1 MRIVGGKFRGREII
15 APAGQYIRPTA
26 DRVRE
31 SVFNILEYGKTN
43 IRLEGARVLDAF
55 AGTGALG
62 LEALSRGAKCVTFM
76 DSDTKA
82 CRINIDAL
90 AVGTET
96 TLIRSN
102 CLSPPKASK
111 PCDLIFLDPP
121 YNKGLAPPAL
131 EALIATGWITE
142 NSICVV
148 ELAAKEPFE
157 TPSGFAIIEER
168 RYGAARVIL
177 VTSDELANHT
187 RPAREPDVP
196 LNG

>member
-15 APAGQYIRPTA
+15 APPGQDIRPTA

-31 SVFNILEYGKTN
+31 SLFNILEHGKAN

-62 LEALSRGAKCVTFM
+62 LEALSRGARCVTFM

-82 CRINIDAL
+82 CRINIEAL
-90 AVGTET
+90 DVGAET
-96 TLIRSN
+96 NLIRAD
-102 CLSPPKASK
+102 CLSPPKASES
-111 PCDLIFLDPP
+111 CDLIFLDPP

-131 EALIATGWITE
+131 EVLIATGWITE
-142 NSICVV
+142 NTICVV

-157 TPSGFAIIEER
+157 PPSGFAIKEER
-168 RYGAARVIL
+168 RYGTARVIL
-177 VTSDELANHT
+177 VTSDELASHT
-187 RPAREPDVP
+187 
-196 LNG
+196 